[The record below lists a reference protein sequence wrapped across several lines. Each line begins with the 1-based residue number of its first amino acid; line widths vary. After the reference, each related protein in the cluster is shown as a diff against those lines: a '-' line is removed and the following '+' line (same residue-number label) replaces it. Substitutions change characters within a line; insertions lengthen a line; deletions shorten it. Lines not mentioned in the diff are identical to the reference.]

1 MNEIL
6 INALIARIKAG
17 HMTIEQAPIPY
28 QKEVGKRLE
37 LIKEIGGEE

>member
-17 HMTIEQAPIPY
+17 MMTLEQAPIPY
-28 QKEVGKRLE
+28 QELLQQKLEDKESE
-37 LIKEIGGEE
+37 QEQS